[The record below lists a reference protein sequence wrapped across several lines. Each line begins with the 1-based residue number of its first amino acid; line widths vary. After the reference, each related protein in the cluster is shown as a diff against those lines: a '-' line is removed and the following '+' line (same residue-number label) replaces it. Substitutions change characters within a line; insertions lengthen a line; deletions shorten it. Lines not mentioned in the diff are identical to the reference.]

1 MVRRKTDTDSSA
13 ADDAATATSNGVNV
27 PSPASSSASASSS
40 SKGTL
45 PARVQALQAKAT
57 TLPQPLSNVAKC
69 ALYYEAEMLWQMIKD
84 ELPAEH
90 PDQASLLAAID
101 QFETKLLH
109 ISPAQLATTSFQ
121 RILQRLDMLLRVI
134 TCSLYLC
141 LLGVITFLPMIT
153 LVPVLDR
160 LLLILG
166 WPRRYLIYEFAKK
179 ASARGFLYLA
189 GVFYTEEG
197 KQHNG
202 YETPLVLLFQHGSNL
217 DGFLILDSFPQF
229 FKSIGKDDIFL
240 MPYVGWMAYVYG
252 ILPIDRKHRNE
263 AIKQLGR
270 ATRVCASGVAIALSP
285 EGTRSKTGQLMR
297 FKKGP
302 FYLQAET
309 SATITPLVIIGNYEL
324 WPPNYF
330 FTCPG
335 QVVMRYLPPI
345 DPSSLPPSIGR
356 NKDELSRYVRK
367 QMFEAI
373 HDIMAGSGEG
383 GEEGGKKI
391 KKYAPGGKL
400 TWWLRGL
407 NLTCMC
413 LFWLM
418 VKAAWV
424 MVTGAS
430 DAYGFSRGA
439 LAGGF
444 VAYTVSV
451 TAGLY
456 ILYCRAPAS

>member
-1 MVRRKTDTDSSA
+1 MAKKKKDTGSTA
-13 ADDAATATSNGVNV
+13 AGDATTTSNTSNV
-27 PSPASSSASASSS
+27 PASSSSYSK
-40 SKGTL
+40 KGTL
-45 PARVQALQAKAT
+45 PARVQALQTKAT
-57 TLPQPLSNVAKC
+57 TLPQPLSNVTKR
-69 ALYYEAEMLWQMIKD
+69 ALYYEAEMLWQSIKD

-90 PDQASLLAAID
+90 PDHASLLAAID
-101 QFETKLLH
+101 QFETDLLR

-121 RILQRLDMLLRVI
+121 RILQRLDMLLRIV

-153 LVPVLDR
+153 LVPILDR
-160 LLLILG
+160 LLKFLG
-166 WPRRYLIYEFAKK
+166 WPRRFLIYELAKK

-197 KQHNG
+197 KQPDG

-252 ILPIDRKHRNE
+252 ILPIDRKHRHE

-270 ATRVCASGVAIALSP
+270 ATRVCASGVAVALSP

-302 FYLQAET
+302 FYVQAET
-309 SATITPLVIIGNYEL
+309 SAIVTPLVILGNYEL
-324 WPPNYF
+324 WPPNYL

-345 DPSSLPPSIGR
+345 DPSSLPPSIGQ

-373 HDIMAGSGEG
+373 DEIMSGS
-383 GEEGGKKI
+383 EEGGKEGRK
-391 KKYAPGGKL
+391 KRKYAPGGEL
-400 TWWLRGL
+400 TWWLRGV
-407 NLTCMC
+407 NWACMC

-418 VKAAWV
+418 VEAAWV
-424 MVTGAS
+424 VVTGMS

-456 ILYCRAPAS
+456 ILYCKAPAS